1 MIHRNQSSQPSR
13 RRFLQGAAAALAA
26 PMIVPSRVLG
36 ADAPSNRMQLA
47 AIGTGRMGQGD
58 MKEAIFQ
65 GMDINARMVAVCDL
79 DKLRVQH
86 AAEQVKAIYAKQ
98 KPNESIEVKTYTD
111 FRELLQRKDIDG
123 LTISTPDHQHAIIAV
138 AAANAGKGMYIQ
150 KPLTY
155 SVVEGQKL
163 VEAVRKNQVILQTGS
178 QQRTQTYF
186 RRVVQLVLNG
196 KIGKLQ
202 AIEVGI
208 PTDSGRGNPAPM
220 PVPENLNYDMWLGP
234 TPEAP
239 YAEDR
244 VHPQKGYGRPG
255 WLQIEAYCR
264 GMITG
269 WGAHMYDVAQ
279 WGMGLDTDSGPVR
292 VKATADFPDR
302 GLFNVHTNYSAEA
315 YYANGVK
322 LISRN
327 GAAGVKFIGDAGWA
341 YCSREKFD
349 AHDKALLRQD
359 PSEKIQLKVN
369 RSHMQDFLLSLRAKQ
384 DPICPV
390 EVGHRSNTVCVIHHI
405 AMKLGRELQWDPKA
419 EKFINDDAANQLLD
433 FPHREPWKV

>member
-1 MIHRNQSSQPSR
+1 
-13 RRFLQGAAAALAA
+13 
-26 PMIVPSRVLG
+26 
-36 ADAPSNRMQLA
+36 
-47 AIGTGRMGQGD
+47 

-327 GAAGVKFIGDAGWA
+327 GDRKSV
-341 YCSREKFD
+341 
-349 AHDKALLRQD
+349 
-359 PSEKIQLKVN
+359 V
-369 RSHMQDFLLSLRAKQ
+369 
-384 DPICPV
+384 
-390 EVGHRSNTVCVIHHI
+390 
-405 AMKLGRELQWDPKA
+405 
-419 EKFINDDAANQLLD
+419 
-433 FPHREPWKV
+433 